1 MHCPNL
7 PKIIELTSFNGD
19 YPKYQDYIIKFF
31 KENILNVN
39 FDKKIIKFQNP
50 QNDTTIL
57 HIISKNTD
65 GKNREIDLRRCERI
79 TWIPHLLQSEDCQ
92 QCDQF
97 LVWKKPEP
105 KRNRLRTYVFCANK
119 NYIVVLEEHKNILFL
134 VTAFNVDNHHR
145 TKYINE
151 YNDYLKYT

>member
-31 KENILNVN
+31 KENILNIN

-65 GKNREIDLRRCERI
+65 GKNRELD
-79 TWIPHLLQSEDCQ
+79 
-92 QCDQF
+92 
-97 LVWKKPEP
+97 
-105 KRNRLRTYVFCANK
+105 
-119 NYIVVLEEHKNILFL
+119 
-134 VTAFNVDNHHR
+134 
-145 TKYINE
+145 
-151 YNDYLKYT
+151 